1 MIISIFLIAIA
12 QSVKNHTIIFIP
24 FIKTHNKVNHRIISN
39 FLYNSSIL
47 YLLIINELNTITLIR
62 LRNTNINIYMKS
74 KNKAKGIQIIL
85 IKSRRIT
92 TGVPMI
98 VTNPKRKLF
107 PVCFLRF
114 SAT

>member
-1 MIISIFLIAIA
+1 
-12 QSVKNHTIIFIP
+12 
-24 FIKTHNKVNHRIISN
+24 
-39 FLYNSSIL
+39 
-47 YLLIINELNTITLIR
+47 
-62 LRNTNINIYMKS
+62 MKS